1 MILDHLIPST
11 LEFLS
16 YGYLFAEFELGL
28 LVFLQDVAVLD
39 SIEAML
45 GQALSPHTLQP
56 LDHNLLANEVFAGTG
71 RQTTRLPLLK
81 LLSRPLCPGNL
92 ACMPQSQEYSLL
104 EGKLSDEVAHIVIPC
119 TLLFGFDKC
128 EPANEREALLSSLVA
143 SEDRIQSLLLILS
156 EFDEI
161 PPSAKFVAEV
171 EILRTSANLAKLD
184 DGVIFRL
191 KDLLS
196 SDVSCPPFIEE
207 AYFPSLGYIIV
218 NKIELFEIFMS
229 EIHGVA
235 VPQTKEPSLSLSM
248 LI

>member
-1 MILDHLIPST
+1 MS
-11 LEFLS
+11 
-16 YGYLFAEFELGL
+16 
-28 LVFLQDVAVLD
+28 
-39 SIEAML
+39 
-45 GQALSPHTLQP
+45 
-56 LDHNLLANEVFAGTG
+56 
-71 RQTTRLPLLK
+71 
-81 LLSRPLCPGNL
+81 
-92 ACMPQSQEYSLL
+92 QSQEYSLL

-161 PPSAKFVAEV
+161 PPSAQFVTEV
-171 EILRTSANLAKLD
+171 EILRTSTYLAKLD

-196 SDVSCPPFIEE
+196 SDVSCPPVIEE
-207 AYFPSLGYIIV
+207 AYFSSLGNIIV

-229 EIHGVA
+229 EIH
-235 VPQTKEPSLSLSM
+235 
-248 LI
+248 